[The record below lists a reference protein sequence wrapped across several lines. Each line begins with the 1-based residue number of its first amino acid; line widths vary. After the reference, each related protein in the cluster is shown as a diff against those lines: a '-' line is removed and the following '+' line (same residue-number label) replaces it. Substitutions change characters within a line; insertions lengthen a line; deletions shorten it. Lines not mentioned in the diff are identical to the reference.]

1 METQTCRPRTSEREA
16 QGGGGRWAG
25 GRVDM
30 ACDPPAQTLQP
41 EFHHRDG
48 ESVQCDLDAP
58 W

>member
-16 QGGGGRWAG
+16 QGGG

-48 ESVQCDLDAP
+48 ESVQCDPDAP